1 MAPTLATSLLHWTA
15 LWGNKPLPGIRAA
28 PDAGV
33 ALLPTRHARVLHTLS
48 PLGRAKVPI
57 RGKCRHPVSER
68 VDWWWGVGW

>member
-33 ALLPTRHARVLHTLS
+33 GARLQTRPQAEC
-48 PLGRAKVPI
+48 PAKQHI
-57 RGKCRHPVSER
+57 AIATSSRG
-68 VDWWWGVGW
+68 WWFRR